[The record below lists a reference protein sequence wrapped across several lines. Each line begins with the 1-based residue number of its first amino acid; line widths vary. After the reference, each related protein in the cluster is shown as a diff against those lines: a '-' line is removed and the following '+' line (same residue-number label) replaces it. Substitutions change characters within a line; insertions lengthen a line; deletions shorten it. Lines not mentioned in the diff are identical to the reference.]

1 MLNNYWF
8 EIAAFVLE
16 LVIGYM
22 LIFRDTITLPYSSIF
37 RKLYICSLLSSST
50 ALTQILIEHYVYYNN
65 KSFAGFIIILNILS
79 LVFFCAHVLCCTFF
93 AFYEYSVLSIRINE
107 KLTKLLLY
115 LPAAVAIIAI
125 TLNPIFHTIF
135 YIDPVLGYQR
145 RPLLYVLYFVALYYL
160 VFIIL
165 IIKIYGQNVR
175 NDKRLAFLL
184 LPYIPLS
191 GTIIQFFLPN
201 LAVESFFMALLVL
214 IAYIIIESPSDYID
228 FVTGLQNRD
237 ALFTNFSVAM
247 SMKKPI
253 TVLTVTIERI
263 DAWDKELGT
272 EHTNSLI
279 LDVSAFLSHLLKNA
293 CVYSIG
299 RGKFALYIS
308 LENAWANK
316 HMAEIL
322 ADRID
327 ERFKSPFDISNTNK
341 ISLLKRIC
349 IYNCPKDA
357 DNVNL
362 LQEIMQVESTAV
374 VPKGRKYIT
383 INDIDITATDKER
396 LISSKILNL
405 YEKNIV
411 YLSFLP
417 EYNTSS
423 CKFDSIKT
431 EITMHTSEIGY
442 VTSKHLIAVAE
453 KYGLITGLYN
463 YLLESLFKIIRD
475 NDFMILGIRSVEII
489 MPISILLKK
498 NEVEKLVNLAAKY
511 DIPPKLICFELSKN
525 SMLDYDGVIVDNMK
539 AISNAGF
546 RFILE
551 NYGNGYT
558 NASALIEMPINA
570 VTIDKVLTR
579 SALNSELAHNLMTC
593 TIEFLKEFGLLVKAD
608 HLESEDVKNYAHKIG
623 CNYLQGYYF
632 SNPLNTEELA
642 EFLKKEVN
650 SNGIQYMA

>member
-65 KSFAGFIIILNILS
+65 KSFTGFIIILNILS

-279 LDVSAFLSHLLKNA
+279 LDVCRIYLK
-293 CVYSIG
+293 
-299 RGKFALYIS
+299 
-308 LENAWANK
+308 
-316 HMAEIL
+316 
-322 ADRID
+322 
-327 ERFKSPFDISNTNK
+327 
-341 ISLLKRIC
+341 
-349 IYNCPKDA
+349 
-357 DNVNL
+357 
-362 LQEIMQVESTAV
+362 
-374 VPKGRKYIT
+374 
-383 INDIDITATDKER
+383 
-396 LISSKILNL
+396 
-405 YEKNIV
+405 
-411 YLSFLP
+411 
-417 EYNTSS
+417 
-423 CKFDSIKT
+423 
-431 EITMHTSEIGY
+431 
-442 VTSKHLIAVAE
+442 
-453 KYGLITGLYN
+453 
-463 YLLESLFKIIRD
+463 
-475 NDFMILGIRSVEII
+475 
-489 MPISILLKK
+489 MP
-498 NEVEKLVNLAAKY
+498 V
-511 DIPPKLICFELSKN
+511 
-525 SMLDYDGVIVDNMK
+525 
-539 AISNAGF
+539 
-546 RFILE
+546 
-551 NYGNGYT
+551 
-558 NASALIEMPINA
+558 
-570 VTIDKVLTR
+570 
-579 SALNSELAHNLMTC
+579 C
-593 TIEFLKEFGLLVKAD
+593 TL
-608 HLESEDVKNYAHKIG
+608 
-623 CNYLQGYYF
+623 
-632 SNPLNTEELA
+632 
-642 EFLKKEVN
+642 
-650 SNGIQYMA
+650 